1 MTTINTRDS
10 ISSTEIAKDMREI
23 FDSINGSTEQER
35 INQAFEELL
44 AGTKTQNE
52 TLDEILEKINTM
64 SEKDAQRERIQEG
77 ALCLTGGMI
86 FGAIGLHAATGG
98 KFDILKP
105 TSKLAKFLETRT
117 GKILAT
123 LTGAGGIL
131 SAMFGIKNLVNEVND
146 QNK

>member
-10 ISSTEIAKDMREI
+10 ISSTEIAKSMREI

-64 SEKDAQRERIQEG
+64 SEKDAQRERMQEG
-77 ALCLTGGMI
+77 ALCLTGGI
-86 FGAIGLHAATGG
+86 VLGAIGLHAATGG

-105 TSKLAKFLETRT
+105 TSKLAKFLETGT
-117 GKILAT
+117 GKILAA

>member
-1 MTTINTRDS
+1 MKTIPQDS
-10 ISSTEIAKDMREI
+10 IVTSRQESTFLTIEKT
-23 FDSINGSTEQER
+23 DSCQQEAV
-35 INQAFEELL
+35 NKALEELI
-44 AGTKTQNE
+44 AGSEAQNKTLE
-52 TLDEILEKINTM
+52 EILNTINTM
-64 SEKDAQRERIQEG
+64 SEKDARRERMQEG

-86 FGAIGLHAATGG
+86 LSAIGLHAATGG

-105 TSKLAKFLETRT
+105 TSKIAKFLETGT
-117 GKILAT
+117 GKILAA

>member
-1 MTTINTRDS
+1 MIHTISGDSTATTQKLDNSQQIEVLDS
-10 ISSTEIAKDMREI
+10 CQPDAVNK
-23 FDSINGSTEQER
+23 
-35 INQAFEELL
+35 ALEELI
-44 AGTKTQNE
+44 AGSEAQNKTLE
-52 TLDEILEKINTM
+52 EILSTINTM
-64 SEKDAQRERIQEG
+64 SEKDARRERMQEG

-86 FGAIGLHAATGG
+86 LGAIGLHAATGG

-105 TSKLAKFLETRT
+105 TSKIAKFLETGT
-117 GKILAT
+117 GKILAA